1 MGHSSKH
8 TSRAS
13 KRAQFDTRRQSTA
26 KPKFIIGAA
35 VAILV
40 VVISYMA
47 ITGGATVS
55 AATRVSA
62 ASDGEVRIPV
72 ADVSSGQAKFFEY
85 TAANSKPVRFFV
97 IKSSD
102 GEYRAAADACEVCF
116 RDKKGYRQQG
126 DDMVCN
132 KCGRHFRSKDVNV
145 ITGSCNPDGI
155 PRKIQGNTIVIAAA
169 DLEARSV
176 LF

>member
-8 TSRAS
+8 TSRAN
-13 KRAQFDTRRQSTA
+13 KRAQFESRKKSNA

-35 VAILV
+35 IAILAV
-40 VVISYMA
+40 LLGYLV

-72 ADVSSGQAKFFEY
+72 ADVSSGHAKFFEY
-85 TAANSKPVRFFV
+85 TASNSKPVRFFV

-102 GEYRAAADACEVCF
+102 GGLSRRGRCLRGLF
-116 RDKKGYRQQG
+116 PRQKGYHQVG
-126 DDMVCN
+126 DDMCAT
-132 KCGRHFRSKDVNV
+132 S
-145 ITGSCNPDGI
+145 
-155 PRKIQGNTIVIAAA
+155 AA
-169 DLEARSV
+169 DTSV
-176 LF
+176 RRTST

>member
-8 TSRAS
+8 TSRAN
-13 KRAQFDTRRQSTA
+13 KRAQFDSRKQSNA
-26 KPKFIIGAA
+26 KPKYIIGVAL
-35 VAILV
+35 AILV
-40 VVISYMA
+40 VLIAYLA
-47 ITGGATVS
+47 ITGGAKAS

-72 ADVSSGQAKFFEY
+72 ADVSSGHAKFFEY
-85 TAANSKPVRFFV
+85 AASNSKPVRFFV

-102 GEYRAAADACEVCF
+102 GVYRAAADACEVCF
-116 RDKKGYRQQG
+116 RDKKGFHQEG

-145 ITGSCNPDGI
+145 ITGNCNPDGI
-155 PRKIQGNTIVIAAA
+155 PRTIQGNTIVIAAA